1 MRVVFMGSPP
11 FSVSILQAL
20 VETGFEVVGV
30 ATQPDRPKGRGRS
43 LAPSAVAAL
52 ADELGLP
59 TVKPVGKKDPSL
71 NQALRQWQPD
81 VSVVAAFG
89 LILTEETLN
98 IPRYGSI
105 NVHASLLPKYRGASP
120 IQAAII
126 NGENQTGVTTMQ
138 MDAGLDTGDMLLNA
152 EVPIEPDMTA
162 GELEEK
168 LSEVGARLTVE
179 TLRRMEKGTLERTPQ
194 DHSQATVTR
203 LMKPEDGYILWN
215 LPANET
221 YNRIR
226 GCTPRPGARA
236 FLGGKPLRLQKAM
249 LSDATNRQ
257 ASGEAVVSGRGTLL
271 VTSGDGRC
279 VELLEVQPAGKAS
292 MQVQDFLRGLRL
304 READILK
311 FDRQPPE
318 T

>member
-1 MRVVFMGSPP
+1 MRVAFMGSPP

-20 VETGFEVVGV
+20 VDAGFEVVGV
-30 ATQPDRPKGRGRS
+30 GTQPDRPKGRGRS
-43 LAPSAVAAL
+43 LTPSAVAVL

-59 TVKPVGKKDPSL
+59 TVKPAGNKDPVL

-89 LILTEETLN
+89 LILLEETLG
-98 IPRYGSI
+98 IARHGSI
-105 NVHASLLPKYRGASP
+105 NVHASLLPRYRGASP

-126 NGENQTGVTTMQ
+126 NGETESGVTTMQ
-138 MDAGLDTGDMLLNA
+138 MDAGLDTGDILLKA
-152 EVPIEPDMTA
+152 SIPITQEMTA
-162 GELEEK
+162 GELEES

-179 TLRRMEKGTLERTPQ
+179 TLKQLEAGTLKRTPQ
-194 DHSQATVTR
+194 DHSQATITR
-203 LMKPEDGYILWN
+203 LMRPEDGYILWN
-215 LPANET
+215 LPAIET

-226 GCTPRPGARA
+226 GCTPRPGSKA
-236 FLGGKPLRLQKAM
+236 FLDGKPLRIHKAH
-249 LSDATNRQ
+249 LANVTSE
-257 ASGEAVVSGRGTLL
+257 SPPGEASVTERGTLL
-271 VTSGDGRC
+271 VTSGDGQC

-304 READILK
+304 GQADILK
-311 FDRQPPE
+311 FDQQPPE